1 MRLPER
7 STASKS
13 ARRVSVRARARTR
26 CAPAGMQAFGVSGR
40 AAFAQTA
47 SRALPFA
54 LRALI
59 TARPALV
66 FMRTRKPC
74 VRLRRV
80 FDGW

>member
-1 MRLPER
+1 MSGLRISE
-7 STASKS
+7 
-13 ARRVSVRARARTR
+13 
-26 CAPAGMQAFGVSGR
+26 GV
-40 AAFAQTA
+40 AFAQTA

-66 FMRTRKPC
+66 FMRTRKPW

-80 FDGW
+80 FEGW